1 MSTHPEERKLA
12 TIMFT
17 DMVVLKLLP
26 SWGPASRRSALREN
40 CSLVRTEIGLRA
52 VAASLGQGDTSR
64 CDTQERCGSRHFLC
78 NGAQTFGKEWET
90 TFEPTMKTLLIAAT
104 TKFALRT
111 CLIAVATC
119 ILVTTPS
126 AEADPLAPCISPP
139 LNLVA
144 WWSGDGHPN
153 DIQGTNNGTFSAA
166 TYASGKVN
174 QAFSLNGSSAFVE
187 IPDTP
192 SVSIA
197 GAISIDAW
205 INPTTTVAFQTI
217 LSKYDSPANQLSYIL
232 GVNAGGGLRFVVYQT
247 GNGSI
252 SRGVDTASGFVPTGT
267 FTHVAATFDPATQA
281 IKIYVNGV
289 DTNATLIAGS
299 TSVSAI
305 FDSTAAVRIGDVV
318 NSGGGPVLFAG
329 LIDEVDLFN
338 RALSANE
345 VQAIYNAGT
354 PPPANMISWWPA
366 NGHFNDIIG
375 PNNLST
381 VGFPFFDIGKV
392 GQAFGLGDG
401 MSSVRA
407 IGSVGLQVQN
417 FTVDAWIKRYHPTVI
432 SFSPPGNSGL
442 VVTQGGDGFNFGL
455 HNDGSLFLYGGGSP
469 EVAPI
474 GLSITDSTFFHHVAV
489 TKNGTTLTF
498 YVDGVG
504 VQASPFTGTFAASTT
519 LMIGART
526 DSFSNFFYGAIDEV
540 RFFDRALTAT
550 EISAI
555 VEPRQRGQMQTTY
568 TDTDS
573 NSNSDDYA
581 DSYSHGYPDS
591 DGHFYANS
599 YSHLYANSHSYI
611 YSRQLRRKSR
621 RLPRHLH
628 QLLRRHRRLLQHPH
642 QHLPTARRLD
652 LRSMPTGQVSSTLT
666 VASFR

>member
-1 MSTHPEERKLA
+1 M
-12 TIMFT
+12 
-17 DMVVLKLLP
+17 
-26 SWGPASRRSALREN
+26 
-40 CSLVRTEIGLRA
+40 
-52 VAASLGQGDTSR
+52 
-64 CDTQERCGSRHFLC
+64 
-78 NGAQTFGKEWET
+78 
-90 TFEPTMKTLLIAAT
+90 LIA
-104 TKFALRT
+104 F
-111 CLIAVATC
+111 ATC
-119 ILVTTPS
+119 VLVTSPS

-187 IPDTP
+187 IPDSP
-192 SVSIA
+192 SVSVTA
-197 GAISIDAW
+197 AISIDAW
-205 INPTTTVAFQTI
+205 INPTATVAFQTI

-232 GVNAGGGLRFVVYQT
+232 GVNAGGGLRFLVYQT
-247 GNGSI
+247 GDGSI

-289 DTNATLIAGS
+289 DTNAALLAGS

-318 NSGGGPVLFAG
+318 NSGGSPALFAG

-338 RALSANE
+338 RALSASE

-366 NGHFNDIIG
+366 DGHYNDVIG

-392 GQAFGLGDG
+392 GRAFGLGDG

-417 FTVDAWIKRYHPTVI
+417 FTVDAWIKRYHPTII

-442 VVTQGGDGFNFGL
+442 VVTQGGEGFNFGL
-455 HNDGSLFLYGGGSP
+455 HNDGSLFLYGGGSRE

-474 GLSITDSTFFHHVAV
+474 GLSVTDSTFYHHVAV
-489 TKNGTTLTF
+489 TKNGTTVTF

-504 VQASPFTGTFAASTT
+504 VQASPFTRTLAASTT

-526 DSFSNFFYGAIDEV
+526 DSFSNFFHGAIDEV
-540 RFFDRALTAT
+540 RFFDRALTAA

-555 VEPRQRGQMQTTY
+555 VDPGSAGKCKPPTPTPTPTATFTPTATATSTPTATATSTPTATATSTPTATATFTPTATATATPEEPTPSPTPTATPTPTPTPAYNAQIRPPINADGTSIFNANRGVIPVKFTLTQDGSPTCALPPATIALTRTAGGNIGPINESVYVMSA
-568 TDTDS
+568 DNGS
-573 NSNSDDYA
+573 NFRIDDCQ
-581 DSYSHGYPDS
+581 
-591 DGHFYANS
+591 
-599 YSHLYANSHSYI
+599 YI
-611 YSRQLRRKSR
+611 YNLSSSALG
-621 RLPRHLH
+621 
-628 QLLRRHRRLLQHPH
+628 
-642 QHLPTARRLD
+642 
-652 LRSMPTGQVSSTLT
+652 TGTYRVDIILSGAT
-666 VASFR
+666 VGSATFKLK

>member
-1 MSTHPEERKLA
+1 
-12 TIMFT
+12 
-17 DMVVLKLLP
+17 
-26 SWGPASRRSALREN
+26 
-40 CSLVRTEIGLRA
+40 
-52 VAASLGQGDTSR
+52 
-64 CDTQERCGSRHFLC
+64 
-78 NGAQTFGKEWET
+78 
-90 TFEPTMKTLLIAAT
+90 MKTLLITAT
-104 TKFALRT
+104 AKFALCT

-119 ILVTTPS
+119 SLVTTPS

-247 GNGSI
+247 GDGSI

-289 DTNATLIAGS
+289 DTNAALIAGS
-299 TSVSAI
+299 TSVFAI

-338 RALSANE
+338 RALSASE

-417 FTVDAWIKRYHPTVI
+417 FTVDAWIKRYSSTVI
-432 SFSPPGNSGL
+432 SYSPPGNSGL
-442 VVTQGGDGFNFGL
+442 VVTQGGEGFNFGL

-474 GLSITDSTFFHHVAV
+474 GLSVTDSNFFHHVAV

-504 VQASPFTGTFAASTT
+504 VEASPFTGTFAASTT

-540 RFFDRALTAT
+540 RFFDRALTAA

-555 VEPRQRGQMQTTY
+555 VDPGSAGKCKPPTPTP
-568 TDTDS
+568 T
-573 NSNSDDYA
+573 
-581 DSYSHGYPDS
+581 
-591 DGHFYANS
+591 
-599 YSHLYANSHSYI
+599 
-611 YSRQLRRKSR
+611 
-621 RLPRHLH
+621 
-628 QLLRRHRRLLQHPH
+628 
-642 QHLPTARRLD
+642 PTATAT
-652 LRSMPTGQVSSTLT
+652 STPTATATVTPTATATSTPTATATFTPTATATSTPTATATATPEEPTPSPTPTATPTPTPTPAYNAQIRPPINADGTSIFNANRGVIPVKFTLT
-666 VASFR
+666 QNGSPTCALPPATIALTRTAGGNIGPINESVYVMSADNGSNFRIDGCQYVYNLSSSALGAGTYRVDIMIDGATVGSATFKLK

>member
-1 MSTHPEERKLA
+1 
-12 TIMFT
+12 
-17 DMVVLKLLP
+17 
-26 SWGPASRRSALREN
+26 
-40 CSLVRTEIGLRA
+40 
-52 VAASLGQGDTSR
+52 
-64 CDTQERCGSRHFLC
+64 
-78 NGAQTFGKEWET
+78 
-90 TFEPTMKTLLIAAT
+90 MKTLLTTAT
-104 TKFALRT
+104 SKFGLRT

-119 ILVTTPS
+119 NLVSNHP

-144 WWSGDGHPN
+144 WWTGDGHSH
-153 DIQGTNNGTFSAA
+153 DIQGTDNGTFAAA

-187 IPDTP
+187 IPDSP

-217 LSKYDSPANQLSYIL
+217 LSKYDSPVNQLSYLL

-247 GNGSI
+247 GDGSI
-252 SRGVDTASGFVPTGT
+252 FRGVDTASGFVPTGT

-289 DTNATLIAGS
+289 DTNAALLAGS
-299 TSVSAI
+299 TNVSAI

-318 NSGGGPVLFAG
+318 NSGGGSVLFTG
-329 LIDEVDLFN
+329 VIDEVDLFN
-338 RALSANE
+338 RALSAGE

-354 PPPANMISWWPA
+354 PPPGNMISWWPA
-366 NGHFNDIIG
+366 DGHYNDIIG

-392 GQAFGLGDG
+392 GRAFGLGDG

-407 IGSVGLQVQN
+407 VGSIGLQVQN
-417 FTVDAWIKRYHPTVI
+417 FTVDAWIKRYSSTVI
-432 SFSPPGNSGL
+432 SYSQPGNSGL
-442 VVTQGGDGFNFGL
+442 VVTQGGEGFNFGL

-469 EVAPI
+469 EEVAPI
-474 GLSITDSTFFHHVAV
+474 GLSVTDSNFFHHVAV

-504 VQASPFTGTFAASTT
+504 VQASPFTRTLAASTT

-555 VEPRQRGQMQTTY
+555 VDPGSAGKCKPPTPTPTPTATATSTPTATATFTPTATATSTPTATATFTPTATATSTPTATATATPEEPMPTPTATATATATPTPTATPAYNAQVRPPINADGTSIFNANRGVIPVKFTLTQDGSPTCVLPPATIALTRTAGGIIGPINESVYVMSA
-568 TDTDS
+568 DNGS
-573 NSNSDDYA
+573 NFRIDDCQ
-581 DSYSHGYPDS
+581 
-591 DGHFYANS
+591 
-599 YSHLYANSHSYI
+599 YI
-611 YSRQLRRKSR
+611 YNLSSGALGTGTYRVDIIISG
-621 RLPRHLH
+621 
-628 QLLRRHRRLLQHPH
+628 
-642 QHLPTARRLD
+642 PTVGSATFKLK
-652 LRSMPTGQVSSTLT
+652 
-666 VASFR
+666 

>member
-1 MSTHPEERKLA
+1 
-12 TIMFT
+12 
-17 DMVVLKLLP
+17 
-26 SWGPASRRSALREN
+26 
-40 CSLVRTEIGLRA
+40 
-52 VAASLGQGDTSR
+52 
-64 CDTQERCGSRHFLC
+64 
-78 NGAQTFGKEWET
+78 
-90 TFEPTMKTLLIAAT
+90 MKTLLIAAT
-104 TKFALRT
+104 AKFALRT

-119 ILVTTPS
+119 SFVSNHP
-126 AEADPLAPCISPP
+126 AEADPLAPCIPPP

-166 TYASGKVN
+166 TYAAGKVG
-174 QAFSLNGSSAFVE
+174 QAFSLNGSNAFVE
-187 IPDTP
+187 IPDSP
-192 SVSIA
+192 SVSIT

-205 INPTTTVAFQTI
+205 INPTTTLAFQTI

-252 SRGVDTASGFVPTGT
+252 LRGVDTATGLVPTGT

-289 DTNATLIAGS
+289 DTNAALLAGS
-299 TSVSAI
+299 TSVPAI
-305 FDSTAAVRIGDVV
+305 FDSTAAVRIGDVID
-318 NSGGGPVLFAG
+318 SGGGSVLFAG

-338 RALSANE
+338 RALSAVE

-354 PPPANMISWWPA
+354 PPPANMISCWPA
-366 NGHFNDIIG
+366 DGHFNDIVG

-381 VGFPFFDIGKV
+381 VGFPAFVTGKV

-417 FTVDAWIKRYHPTVI
+417 FTVDAWIKRYSSTVI
-432 SFSPPGNSGL
+432 SYSQPGNSGL
-442 VVTQGGDGFNFGL
+442 VVTQGGEGFNFGL
-455 HNDGSLFLYGGGSP
+455 HNDGSLFLFGRGSP

-474 GLSITDSTFFHHVAV
+474 GLSVTDSIFFHHLAV

-504 VQASPFTGTFAASTT
+504 VDASPFTGIFAASTT
-519 LMIGART
+519 LMIGARA
-526 DSFSNFFYGAIDEV
+526 DSFSNFFYGAIDDV

-555 VEPRQRGQMQTTY
+555 VDPGSAGKCKPPTPTLTPTPTATATATPTATATATPTPTPAYHAQIQPPINADGTSIFNANRGVIPVKFRLTQDGSPTCALPAATIALTRTAGGNIGPINESVYVMSA
-568 TDTDS
+568 DNGS
-573 NSNSDDYA
+573 NFRIDDCQ
-581 DSYSHGYPDS
+581 
-591 DGHFYANS
+591 
-599 YSHLYANSHSYI
+599 YI
-611 YSRQLRRKSR
+611 YNLSSSALG
-621 RLPRHLH
+621 
-628 QLLRRHRRLLQHPH
+628 
-642 QHLPTARRLD
+642 
-652 LRSMPTGQVSSTLT
+652 TGTYRVDITINGAT
-666 VASFR
+666 VGSATFKFK

>member
-1 MSTHPEERKLA
+1 MYTA
-12 TIMFT
+12 T
-17 DMVVLKLLP
+17 
-26 SWGPASRRSALREN
+26 A
-40 CSLVRTEIGLRA
+40 
-52 VAASLGQGDTSR
+52 
-64 CDTQERCGSRHFLC
+64 
-78 NGAQTFGKEWET
+78 
-90 TFEPTMKTLLIAAT
+90 
-104 TKFALRT
+104 
-111 CLIAVATC
+111 
-119 ILVTTPS
+119 
-126 AEADPLAPCISPP
+126 
-139 LNLVA
+139 NLVA

-166 TYASGKVN
+166 TYASGKVG

-247 GNGSI
+247 GDGSI

-289 DTNATLIAGS
+289 DTNAALIAGS
-299 TSVSAI
+299 TSVFAI

-338 RALSANE
+338 RALSAGE

-366 NGHFNDIIG
+366 DGHFNDIIG

-381 VGFPFFDIGKV
+381 VGFPSFDIGKV

-417 FTVDAWIKRYHPTVI
+417 FTVDAWIKRYSSTVI
-432 SFSPPGNSGL
+432 SYSPPGNSGL
-442 VVTQGGDGFNFGL
+442 VVTQGGEGFNFGL

-469 EVAPI
+469 EEVAPI
-474 GLSITDSTFFHHVAV
+474 GLSVTDSNFFHHVAV

-504 VQASPFTGTFAASTT
+504 VEASPFTGTFAASTT

-540 RFFDRALTAT
+540 RFFDRALTAA

-555 VEPRQRGQMQTTY
+555 VDPGSAGKCKPPTPTT
-568 TDTDS
+568 DSDS
-573 NSNSDDYA
+573 NSHIYA
-581 DSYSHGYPDS
+581 NSYSHGYPDR

-599 YSHLYANSHSYI
+599 YSHLYADSHSHLYANRDGHGYAGRADALADTYG
-611 YSRQLRRKSR
+611 YSNANTNAC
-621 RLPRHLH
+621 
-628 QLLRRHRRLLQHPH
+628 LQR
-642 QHLPTARRLD
+642 AD
-652 LRSMPTGQVSSTLT
+652 
-666 VASFR
+666 

>member
-1 MSTHPEERKLA
+1 
-12 TIMFT
+12 
-17 DMVVLKLLP
+17 
-26 SWGPASRRSALREN
+26 
-40 CSLVRTEIGLRA
+40 
-52 VAASLGQGDTSR
+52 
-64 CDTQERCGSRHFLC
+64 
-78 NGAQTFGKEWET
+78 
-90 TFEPTMKTLLIAAT
+90 MKTLLIAAIA
-104 TKFALRT
+104 KFTLRT

-197 GAISIDAW
+197 GAISIEAW

-232 GVNAGGGLRFVVYQT
+232 GVNGGGGLRFVVYQT

-299 TSVSAI
+299 TNVSAI

-474 GLSITDSTFFHHVAV
+474 GLSITDST
-489 TKNGTTLTF
+489 LLP
-498 YVDGVG
+498 
-504 VQASPFTGTFAASTT
+504 S
-519 LMIGART
+519 
-526 DSFSNFFYGAIDEV
+526 
-540 RFFDRALTAT
+540 
-550 EISAI
+550 
-555 VEPRQRGQMQTTY
+555 RG
-568 TDTDS
+568 
-573 NSNSDDYA
+573 SD
-581 DSYSHGYPDS
+581 
-591 DGHFYANS
+591 
-599 YSHLYANSHSYI
+599 
-611 YSRQLRRKSR
+611 KE
-621 RLPRHLH
+621 RHDAH
-628 QLLRRHRRLLQHPH
+628 LLR
-642 QHLPTARRLD
+642 
-652 LRSMPTGQVSSTLT
+652 
-666 VASFR
+666 

>member
-1 MSTHPEERKLA
+1 
-12 TIMFT
+12 
-17 DMVVLKLLP
+17 
-26 SWGPASRRSALREN
+26 
-40 CSLVRTEIGLRA
+40 
-52 VAASLGQGDTSR
+52 
-64 CDTQERCGSRHFLC
+64 
-78 NGAQTFGKEWET
+78 
-90 TFEPTMKTLLIAAT
+90 MKTLLITAT
-104 TKFALRT
+104 AKFALCT

-119 ILVTTPS
+119 SLVTTPS

-247 GNGSI
+247 GDGSI

-289 DTNATLIAGS
+289 DTNAALIAGS
-299 TSVSAI
+299 TSVFAI

-338 RALSANE
+338 RALSASE

-417 FTVDAWIKRYHPTVI
+417 FTVDAWIKRYSSTVI
-432 SFSPPGNSGL
+432 SYSPPGNSGL
-442 VVTQGGDGFNFGL
+442 VVTQGGEGFNFGL

-469 EVAPI
+469 EEVAPI
-474 GLSITDSTFFHHVAV
+474 GLSVTDSNFFHHVAV

-504 VQASPFTGTFAASTT
+504 VQASPFTRTFAASTT

-540 RFFDRALTAT
+540 RFFDRALTAA

-555 VEPRQRGQMQTTY
+555 VDPGSAGKCKPPTPTP
-568 TDTDS
+568 T
-573 NSNSDDYA
+573 
-581 DSYSHGYPDS
+581 
-591 DGHFYANS
+591 
-599 YSHLYANSHSYI
+599 
-611 YSRQLRRKSR
+611 
-621 RLPRHLH
+621 
-628 QLLRRHRRLLQHPH
+628 
-642 QHLPTARRLD
+642 PTATATFT
-652 LRSMPTGQVSSTLT
+652 PTATATVTPTATATSTPTATATSTPTATATATPEEPTPSPTPTATPTPTPTPAYNAQIRPPINADGTSIFNANRGVIPVKFTLT
-666 VASFR
+666 QNGSPTCALPPATIALTRTAGGNIGPINESVYVMSADNGSNFRIDGCQYVYNLSSSALGAGTYRVDIMIDGATVGSATFKLK